1 MPKVQVIQNSTLSP
15 KDAFDRVTKFL
26 ENDSDLKKL
35 DPNYTCSFNAGAQTG
50 TAKGKL
56 FSAKIAVKASAEG
69 SNVEII
75 IDLPMTLALAKG
87 MVQKTLQKK
96 LDQSLA

>member
-1 MPKVQVIQNSTLSP
+1 MPKVNLHLDSNHSP
-15 KDAFDRVTKFL
+15 KDTYDRVNKFL
-26 ENDSDLKKL
+26 ENDKDLKKL
-35 DPNYTCSFNAGAQTG
+35 DPSYVCQFDPAAMKG

-56 FSAKIAVKASAEG
+56 FSAQLQISPKAQGAS
-69 SNVEII
+69 VDITV
-75 IDLPMTLALAKG
+75 DLPMTLALAKG

>member
-1 MPKVQVIQNSTLSP
+1 MPKLQVHQESSHSP
-15 KDAFDRVTKFL
+15 KDTFDRVTKFL
-26 ENDSDLKKL
+26 ENDKDLKKL
-35 DPNYTCSFNAGAQTG
+35 DPSYTCQFDPSGLNG

-56 FSAKIAVKASAEG
+56 FSAQLKIMPKAQGAS
-69 SNVEII
+69 VDITV
-75 IDLPMTLALAKG
+75 DLPLALMLAKG